1 MEDGPEIRQIAA
13 SLARQGNAE
22 ATAAQI
28 AQAVG
33 AKCQAIET
41 TLAPIV
47 GLRGVAALQ
56 RRSLHLAGRSHPW
69 LAGEPAGED
78 HLASLKTLL
87 SGQHSANAALGGAT
101 YLQAFHDLLSSL
113 VGPSLTE
120 RLLRTAWIDF
130 MGAPPTQ
137 PTPPTPLTQN
147 AD

>member
-13 SLARQGNAE
+13 SLAHQGNAV

-33 AKCQAIET
+33 AKCLAIET
-41 TLAPIV
+41 TLAPII
-47 GLRGVAALQ
+47 GLRGVAALH
-56 RRSLHLAGRSHPW
+56 RRSLHLARRSYPW
-69 LAGEPAGED
+69 LADKPPGEPAGED

-87 SGQHSANAALGGAT
+87 SGQPNASAALGGAA

-120 RLLRTAWIDF
+120 RLLRSVWIDF
-130 MGAPPTQ
+130 IAAPPTQ
-137 PTPPTPLTQN
+137 D
-147 AD
+147 A